1 MALKDNARCLPIA
14 RTGRVQDW
22 LDDPSGR
29 LPVSCTVFVVN
40 DGMEDEDGIEA
51 SWRFV
56 SHGLRNGAG
65 VAVHLSKLRPE
76 GSDNGKGLVASGP
89 VSFGM
94 IYSKLNEV
102 LRRGGKFKNGAV
114 VLHLDYSHPDAIK
127 FVSAPR
133 ALFPWAKRCLN
144 VDNHF
149 LDKASPEL
157 IAATIKG
164 ITNGDVWLT
173 KMKTDDGGAR
183 IYGNVCVAG
192 DTLVHTTEGPTPI
205 RDLVGKPFTA
215 IVAGKEYASSPRGAW
230 SNGVKQ
236 TYVLTTALGYTLRAT
251 ADHKVLTATGWK
263 PMAVLDV
270 GDRIAV
276 DNRGV
281 FFDHFEIVLPGW
293 EEEVFDCS
301 IPYAGSFSAN
311 GIIVSNCLEV
321 LLPHRGT
328 CLLQHVNL
336 GALSI
341 WEPEQFRGVFKQGMT
356 QLCELHSRTGVG
368 NTGEYL
374 PPSIDRQV
382 GLGLLG
388 LANCLAIHGIS
399 YADFA
404 DALEGKSSHPDASTL
419 VALMRAGIN
428 DAAEIARANEMERAF
443 CIAPT
448 ASCAYRHLDSEGF
461 TTAPEIAPPI
471 GQTVDRDSGTFGV
484 ESFDHGEVEIASEV
498 GWDVYKR
505 VANGIVS
512 MMQATSLF
520 HGYSY
525 NWWSDMVQCDEAFL
539 RDWLASPQ
547 TSLYY
552 ALPVMP
558 NIQAKDDAY
567 VALDDEFK
575 ELFGL
580 EDYLPQGQQCTSC
593 SE

>member
-22 LDDPSGR
+22 IDDPSGR
-29 LPVSCTVFVVN
+29 LPVSCTVFVVE
-40 DGMEDEDGIEA
+40 DSMEGEDGIEA

-56 SHGLRNGAG
+56 SHGLRKGAG
-65 VAVHLSKLRPE
+65 VAVHLSQLRPE
-76 GSDNGKGLVASGP
+76 GVDNGQGLVASGP

-114 VLHLDYSHPDAIK
+114 VLHLDYTHPDAIK

-144 VDNHF
+144 VDHDF

-164 ITNGDVWLT
+164 ITNGSLWLT
-173 KMKTDDGGAR
+173 KITTDKNGAR
-183 IYGNVCVAG
+183 LYANV
-192 DTLVHTTEGPTPI
+192 
-205 RDLVGKPFTA
+205 
-215 IVAGKEYASSPRGAW
+215 
-230 SNGVKQ
+230 
-236 TYVLTTALGYTLRAT
+236 
-251 ADHKVLTATGWK
+251 
-263 PMAVLDV
+263 
-270 GDRIAV
+270 
-276 DNRGV
+276 
-281 FFDHFEIVLPGW
+281 
-293 EEEVFDCS
+293 
-301 IPYAGSFSAN
+301 
-311 GIIVSNCLEV
+311 CLEV
-321 LLPHRGT
+321 LFFHRCS
-328 CLLQHVNL
+328 CLLQHSNL

-341 WEPEQFRGVFKQGMT
+341 ALPEQFVSTFKLGMK
-356 QLCELHSRTGVG
+356 QLCELHGKTGVG
-368 NTGEYL
+368 DTGEYL

-382 GLGLLG
+382 GFGLLG

-404 DALEGKSSHPDASTL
+404 DALEGSTNNADASRL
-419 VALMRAGIN
+419 VDLMRSGIN
-428 DAAEIARANEMERAF
+428 EAAQIARDYGMERAF

-448 ASCAYRHLDSEGF
+448 ASCAYRHLDSKGF

-471 GQTVDRDSGTFGV
+471 GRIVDRDSGTFDV
-484 ESFDHGEVEIASEV
+484 EPFNHGEVEIASEV

-512 MMQATSLF
+512 MMQATGLF

-539 RDWLASPQ
+539 RDWLVSPQ

-558 NIQAKDDAY
+558 NVQAKDDAY

-575 ELFGL
+575 ELLGL
-580 EDYLPQGQQCTSC
+580 QDELPQGQQCPSC